1 MIKLFSLPF
10 VGILLINQ
18 LSKLF
23 LKTTK
28 KKLKLRELENAKTLI
43 YRLTGRNNNVFQTE
57 SNFYKNVRGKLG
69 D

>member
-10 VGILLINQ
+10 VGILSINQ

>member
-10 VGILLINQ
+10 VGILSINQ

-43 YRLTGRNNNVFQTE
+43 YRLTGRNNNDFQTE